1 MYAIQTLNKIS
12 SKGLDR
18 LPREQFE
25 TATELTHPDA
35 ILVRSYKIQPD
46 EIKNTIKAI
55 ARAGAGVNNIPV
67 EHCSDRG
74 IVVFNTPG
82 ANANS
87 VKELVLT
94 GLFIS
99 SRNINAGINWVQS
112 LDKNDEVSRLVEKE
126 KSRFSGPE
134 VQGKKL
140 GVIGLGS
147 IGVLVANA
155 AQSLGMEVIGY
166 DPFISINAA
175 WGLSPEVK
183 KASSLDQLYAESDY
197 LTLHIPLTDKTR
209 GIIDHRKFEMMKKGT
224 RLLNFARG
232 GLVNNKDL
240 KQAIEDGIIGY
251 YVTDFPD
258 GDLLGNPRIITI
270 PHLGASSPEAEE
282 NCAVMAAN
290 QVRIF
295 LESGNITNAV
305 NFPSCYME
313 YSGGYRI
320 LIANKNI
327 PNMVGQISTM
337 LADNGKNIQDMVNKH
352 RDGIAYNIIDI
363 SDKADKDLIQKL
375 NDIEGVVMVRQICP
389 RKMYKTP
396 TLSGSAEND

>member
-1 MYAIQTLNKIS
+1 MYAIQTMNKIS
-12 SKGLDR
+12 AKGLEK
-18 LPREQFE
+18 LPREIFE
-25 TATELTHPDA
+25 TATELTRPDA
-35 ILVRSYKIQPD
+35 ILVRSYKVGED
-46 EIKNTIKAI
+46 EIPHTVKAI

-67 EHCSDRG
+67 SYCTDKG

-94 GLFIS
+94 GLFLS

-112 LDKNDEVSRLVEKE
+112 LNPEDDVSRLVEKE

-140 GVIGLGS
+140 GIVGLGA

-155 AQSLGMEVIGY
+155 ALALGMEVTGF

-183 KASSLDQLYAESDY
+183 KSSSLEHLIANSDY
-197 LTLHIPLTDKTR
+197 ITLHIPLNDKTR
-209 GIIDHRKFEMMKKGT
+209 SIIDEQQFSQMKEGS

-232 GLVNNKDL
+232 GLVNNESL
-240 KQAIEDGIIGY
+240 KKAIENGKISY
-251 YVTDFPD
+251 YITDFPD
-258 GDLLGNPRIITI
+258 GELLGNPQIITI

-282 NCAVMAAN
+282 NCAIMAAN
-290 QVRIF
+290 QLRIF
-295 LESGNITNAV
+295 LETGNITNAV
-305 NFPSCYME
+305 NYPNCTME
-313 YSGGYRI
+313 YEGGHRL

-327 PNMVGQISTM
+327 PNMVGQISTL
-337 LADNGKNIQDMVNKH
+337 LAENKINIQEMMNKH
-352 RDGIAYNIIDI
+352 KDEIAYNIIDI
-363 SDKADKDLIQKL
+363 DKAPSEKL
-375 NDIEGVVMVRQICP
+375 LTSLKSIPGVVMVRPIPP
-389 RKMYKTP
+389 RV
-396 TLSGSAEND
+396 

>member
-389 RKMYKTP
+389 DYEEE
-396 TLSGSAEND
+396 AI

>member
-1 MYAIQTLNKIS
+1 MFAIQTLNKIS

-18 LPREQFE
+18 LPREHFE

-35 ILVRSYKIQPD
+35 VLVRSYKIQPD
-46 EIKNTIKAI
+46 EISQTVKAI
-55 ARAGAGVNNIPV
+55 GRAGAGVNNIPV
-67 EHCSDRG
+67 EHCTKKG
-74 IVVFNTPG
+74 VVVFNTPG

-112 LDKNDEVSRLVEKE
+112 LDKSDEVSRLVEKE

-134 VQGKKL
+134 IQGKTL
-140 GVIGLGS
+140 GVIGLGA

-155 AQSLGMEVIGY
+155 AKSLGMNVIGY

-209 GIIDHRKFEMMKKGT
+209 GIIDHSKFDMMKKGT

-232 GLVNNKDL
+232 GLVNNEDL
-240 KQAIEDGIIGY
+240 KQAIEDGKIGY

-258 GDLLGNPRIITI
+258 GDLLGNPQIITI

-282 NCAVMAAN
+282 NCAVMAAD
-290 QVRIF
+290 QVRNF
-295 LESGNITNAV
+295 LETGNITNSV
-305 NFPSCYME
+305 NFPTCNMDY
-313 YSGGYRI
+313 YGGYRI
-320 LIANKNI
+320 LIANRNI

-352 RDGIAYNIIDI
+352 REEIAYNIIDI
-363 SDKADKDLIQKL
+363 SDKADEELIQKL
-375 NDIEGVVMVRQICP
+375 KNIEGIVMVRQICP
-389 RKMYKTP
+389 DCEK
-396 TLSGSAEND
+396 EII